1 MLSDSFKAFSL
12 KYFLLFCKLA
22 VELCDLADYFI
33 REIEFGGVK
42 PCVLL
47 AASDVKDG
55 ALCQLGIV
63 TEILAAAEGLVL
75 NRDG

>member
-1 MLSDSFKAFSL
+1 MLSNSFKAFSL

-22 VELCDLADYFI
+22 EELYGFSDDFI

-63 TEILAAAEGLVL
+63 TEILAAAEGLVR